1 MPKAAHA
8 VSPQI
13 AHVSITLDD
22 VVPEVSRIV
31 AMPLGIRVDMLH
43 LIIQAAMGWTNSHLW
58 LIHARGGTWGVPD
71 PAFPDD
77 TIPANRTLLLDMIA
91 DIGTN
96 RFEYIY
102 DLGDHWSHTIKIV
115 KPMPAVPG
123 IAYPLLIDAVGRCPL
138 EDSGGPPGYMEMLEA
153 LRDRAH
159 PRHTEVMEWPGPD
172 FDPDDANRAQLEA
185 NVAAL
190 AKLMTPR
197 RRASAKPKPKQ
208 KRRRRSGDELF

>member
-8 VSPQI
+8 PSPQI
-13 AHVSITLDD
+13 AHVVITLKD

-31 AMPLGIRVDMLH
+31 AVPLGIRLDMLH

-58 LIHARGGTWGVPD
+58 LIHARGCTWGVPD
-71 PAFPDD
+71 PDFPDD
-77 TIPANRTLLLDMIA
+77 TILANRTLLLDMIA

-102 DLGDHWSHTIKIV
+102 DFGDHWSHTVRIV

-138 EDSGGPPGYMEMLEA
+138 EDSGGPPGYNGSSRRLQLPQCVTQSA
-153 LRDRAH
+153 LPNPSPPLSLFYMRGSRAGQRHLAGYRVQQRGPSPEGSGDISRAH
-159 PRHTEVMEWPGPD
+159 
-172 FDPDDANRAQLEA
+172 
-185 NVAAL
+185 
-190 AKLMTPR
+190 TP
-197 RRASAKPKPKQ
+197 ATA
-208 KRRRRSGDELF
+208 